1 MTHGNAFTEPERQ
14 RARELVI
21 YGLIEVFQK
30 ARRQYRNSMS
40 IEDTEVSA
48 QPDMPVPLQSRIK
61 TKLTEPAF

>member
-1 MTHGNAFTEPERQ
+1 MTHGNAFTESERQ

-40 IEDTEVSA
+40 IEDIEVSA
-48 QPDMPVPLQSRIK
+48 QPDMPVPLQSRMK
-61 TKLTEPAF
+61 TKLTESAF